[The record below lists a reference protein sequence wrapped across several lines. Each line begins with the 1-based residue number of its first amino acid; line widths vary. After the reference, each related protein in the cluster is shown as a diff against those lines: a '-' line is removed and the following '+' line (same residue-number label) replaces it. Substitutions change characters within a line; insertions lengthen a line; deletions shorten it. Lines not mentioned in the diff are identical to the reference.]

1 MTKTVVTLN
10 DKYTQEGGQVMLS
23 ALQGVVRL
31 LLDQARRDKA
41 AGLTTAGYVSGYRG
55 SPITTLDAQLWTSEK
70 LLTEHDIRF
79 EPGLNEELAAT
90 SLRGTQQLGWYG
102 KARVDGVFA
111 LWYAKGV
118 GVERAGEAIKA
129 ANFEGTHKHGGALLL
144 CGDDHA
150 AKSSLTAHQSE
161 HVLVTAM
168 APMLYPATTDEILSM
183 GQLGWALSRASGLY
197 VGMKAVTDTLDLTT
211 TVTLPGHSFPIAM
224 PELTGGV
231 SPNLRLGMSALQ
243 QEEAVIERRLPIVP
257 LFASLNRLDRVSQE
271 APVRRLTVVSAGKAW
286 LDVCQ
291 ALADLGL
298 DEVKCR
304 AIGLRVVKLGLVWP
318 IDVGF
323 VREAC
328 GSSAELLVVEEKR
341 AFVEEQL
348 ARIFYGRA
356 DAPALSGKTTP
367 DGMPL
372 ISEIGVLDP
381 GSVRAALVKRL
392 AALGILTDEVAARDA
407 ALRDLEEGAK
417 GLQRSAIRGAY
428 FCSGCPHNTSTL
440 VPEGSSAMG
449 ATGCHG
455 LAHFMPERRTM
466 QTVSMGQEGMP
477 WVGAQTFVETPHMFQ
492 NLGDGTY
499 THSGLLT
506 IRASVA
512 AKSNVTFK
520 ILYNDA
526 VAMTGGQPAEGALTP
541 EQIVHELVAEGVKP
555 VVLVSEDPSRFKPSE
570 LPSGIRVLHRDQLD
584 AVQRELRD
592 LKGTSAIVYE
602 QTCANEKRRR
612 RKRGAAPDPD
622 KRLFI
627 NTAVCEGCGD
637 CSVQSN
643 CLSVIPV
650 ETEFGRKRAIDQST
664 CNKDYSCIKGFC
676 PSFVEVSGAALA
688 KRSFDDAALAK
699 LMIGLPDPAV
709 RDVSRAP
716 MALLVTGIGGT
727 GVLTVGAILAMAAHL
742 EGKAAKVLDQTGMA
756 QKGGA
761 VTSHIRIGQDTSAI
775 PSARLGTGQVDV
787 LIACDLVVGS
797 APDVLALARPDT
809 QVLAN
814 EDVTP
819 TGEFQ
824 TNRNLDL
831 TASRFITA
839 IGKRVA
845 AANVA
850 TLRAGALATRL
861 LGDSIFTNLMMVGFA
876 AQKGLLPVSLVSIEE
891 AIRLNGVA
899 ARANLNALA
908 LGRLAAHSAADL
920 FDLADAPAHEAKL
933 PRTLAEVTESRA
945 KLLTAWQDEDYAADY
960 RAFLDEIAAT
970 LASRDIG
977 EAEPFL
983 TEAARG
989 LGRLMAYKD
998 EYEVAR
1004 LYSDPAFAR
1013 SLSDQFANEQGSSPK
1028 LKVHLAPPLIARA
1041 RDAKTGR
1048 PRKIAF
1054 GPWVFGLFRLLA
1066 KMKRLRGTAFDPFGY
1081 TAERRMERAL
1091 IGEYRELIR
1100 GVAAKVTPATLHIAV
1115 EIAAAA
1121 DLVAGYGPVKDQGV
1135 EALRA
1140 RVAELLPLLDAEP
1153 LPREG
1158 GDLRQME
1165 SERPAA

>member
-1 MTKTVVTLN
+1 MTKTVVTLD
-10 DKYTQEGGQVMLS
+10 DKYVQEDGRVMLS
-23 ALQGVVRL
+23 SLQGVVRL
-31 LLDQARRDKA
+31 LLDQARRDHA
-41 AGLTTAGYVSGYRG
+41 AGLKTAGYVTGYRG
-55 SPITTLDAQLWTSEK
+55 SPITTLDAQLWASEK
-70 LLTEHDIRF
+70 LLQANDIRF

-90 SLRGTQQLGWYG
+90 SIRGTQQLGWYG
-102 KARVDGVFA
+102 RPRVDGVFA

-129 ANFEGTHKHGGALLL
+129 ANFEGTHRNGGALLL

-168 APMLYPATTDEILSM
+168 APMLYPATTDEILTM

-211 TVTLPGHSFPIAM
+211 TVTLPGHGFPIHM
-224 PELTGGV
+224 PEIAGP
-231 SPNLRLGMSALQ
+231 SPNLRPGMSALQ
-243 QEEAVIERRLPIVP
+243 QEEAVIEHRLPIVP
-257 LFASLNRLDRVSQE
+257 LFAGLNRLDRISHD
-271 APVRRLTVVSAGKAW
+271 APTRRLTIVTAGKAW

-291 ALADLGL
+291 ALADLGI
-298 DEVKCR
+298 DAVKCR

-318 IDVGF
+318 IDTAF
-323 VREAC
+323 AREAC
-328 GSSAELLVVEEKR
+328 GGGGEVLVVEEKR
-341 AFVEEQL
+341 AFIEEQL
-348 ARIFYGRA
+348 ARAFYGRA
-356 DAPALSGKTTP
+356 DAPALSGKAEP
-367 DGMPL
+367 DGTAL
-372 ISEIGVLDP
+372 ISGVGVLDP
-381 GSVRAALVKRL
+381 GSVRKALVRRL
-392 AALGILTDEVAARDA
+392 SALGMLTDEAAARDA
-407 ALRDLEEGAK
+407 ALRELESSAQ
-417 GLQRSAIRGAY
+417 GLQRTAIRAAY

-440 VPEGSSAMG
+440 VPEGSNAMG

-477 WVGAQTFVETPHMFQ
+477 WVGAQSFVETPHMFQ

-526 VAMTGGQPAEGALTP
+526 VAMTGGQPAEGALSP

-555 VVLVSEDPSRFKPSE
+555 VVLVSEDPSRFPAGS
-570 LPSGIRVLHRDQLD
+570 LPAGVRVLHRDRLD
-584 AVQRELRD
+584 AVQRELREF
-592 LKGTSAIVYE
+592 KGTSAIVYE

-612 RKRGAAPDPD
+612 RKKGKYPNPDR
-622 KRLFI
+622 RLFI

-664 CNKDYSCIKGFC
+664 CNKDFSCVKGFC
-676 PSFVEVSGAALA
+676 PSFVEVSGGTLV
-688 KRSFDDAALAK
+688 KRSFDDAALAR
-699 LMIGLPDPAV
+699 LVADLPEPAV
-709 RDVSRAP
+709 LDVSQQP
-716 MALLVTGIGGT
+716 QALLVTGIGGT

-761 VTSHIRIGQDTSAI
+761 VTSHLRIGRDTDAI
-775 PSARLGTGQVDV
+775 PSARLGTGQADV
-787 LIACDLVVGS
+787 IIACDLIVGS
-797 APDVLALARPDT
+797 APETLALARPDT

-831 TASRFITA
+831 TAGRFIAA
-839 IGKRVA
+839 IGRRVA
-845 AANVA
+845 PGNIA
-850 TLRAGALATRL
+850 TLRAGALAARL

-876 AQKGLLPVSLVSIEE
+876 AQKGLLPVSLGAIDE
-891 AIRLNGVA
+891 AVRLNGVA
-899 ARANLNALA
+899 AGANLNALA

-920 FDLADAPAHEAKL
+920 FDLADTPSHEPHF
-933 PRTLAEVTESRA
+933 PRTPAKVIESRV
-945 KLLTAWQDEDYAADY
+945 KLLTAYQDTAYAAHY
-960 RAFLDEIAAT
+960 RAFLGEIAAT
-970 LASRDIG
+970 LKARGIADG
-977 EAEPFL
+977 EAFL
-983 TEAARG
+983 VEAARN

-1013 SLSDQFANEQGSSPK
+1013 ALADQFSGSPR

-1041 RDAKTGR
+1041 RDARTGR

-1054 GPWVFGLFRLLA
+1054 GPWVFTLFRLLA
-1066 KMKRLRGTAFDPFGY
+1066 RMKGLRGGAFDPFGY
-1081 TAERRMERAL
+1081 TAERRMERVL
-1091 IGEYRELIR
+1091 IGEYREVIEH
-1100 GVAAKVTPATLHIAV
+1100 VAAKVTPGTMPVAI

-1121 DLVAGYGPVKDQGV
+1121 ELVSGYGPVKHKGF
-1135 EALRA
+1135 AAWRA
-1140 RVAELLPLLDAEP
+1140 RITELLPQLD
-1153 LPREG
+1153 
-1158 GDLRQME
+1158 
-1165 SERPAA
+1165 SVPAAAGGGVAEIA